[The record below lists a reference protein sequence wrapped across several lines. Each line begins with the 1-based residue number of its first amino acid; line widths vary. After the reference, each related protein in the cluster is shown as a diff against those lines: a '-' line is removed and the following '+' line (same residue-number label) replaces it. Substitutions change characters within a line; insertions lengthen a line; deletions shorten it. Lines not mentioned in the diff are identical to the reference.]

1 MIPPNLAAF
10 RALMLDAEAYA
21 LESAAANAI
30 WEGRRDWLITE
41 PQAHAA
47 ALRALATA
55 TPAQLCGIVGEV
67 CDGVAFT
74 ALDQRCLIV
83 TPRKGEG

>member
-47 ALRALATA
+47 ALRSLATA
-55 TPAQLCGIVGEV
+55 TPAQLCGIVGTVEPA
-67 CDGVAFT
+67 AF
-74 ALDQRCLIV
+74 REGRFFVV
-83 TPRKGEG
+83 TPREGEG